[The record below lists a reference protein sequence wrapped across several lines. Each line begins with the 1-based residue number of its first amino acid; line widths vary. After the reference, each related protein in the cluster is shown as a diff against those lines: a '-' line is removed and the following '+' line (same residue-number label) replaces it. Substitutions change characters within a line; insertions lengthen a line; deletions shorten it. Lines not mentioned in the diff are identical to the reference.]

1 MTKEERKLRKFIRG
15 CWDGS
20 MIKISEKGKPDAYQN
35 TDEATIG
42 LILAMRR
49 AVIAGER
56 EMFNIMRRAVIAQER
71 ERCAMYIETYGRGKC
86 ISEASSEALADEIR
100 RQP

>member
-1 MTKEERKLRKFIRG
+1 MTKEERKLREYIKQGTHHGIFSREPLLT
-15 CWDGS
+15 
-20 MIKISEKGKPDAYQN
+20 MII
-35 TDEATIG
+35 
-42 LILAMRR
+42 AMRR
-49 AVIAGER
+49 AIIAGER

-71 ERCAMYIETYGRGKC
+71 ERCAKYIETYGRGKC

>member
-20 MIKISEKGKPDAYQN
+20 LIKISEKGKPDAYQN

-42 LILAMRR
+42 LIIAMRR
-49 AVIAGER
+49 AVIAEER
-56 EMFNIMRRAVIAQER
+56 G
-71 ERCAMYIETYGRGKC
+71 RCAEQIDDYLKRCAANGTGAPRVDIVAAIRRGK
-86 ISEASSEALADEIR
+86 
-100 RQP
+100 